1 MKYSNEKSLGE
12 AIREMLE
19 NYNLQDKLIEA
30 DLISVWGELVGPMI
44 QRHTTEVRI
53 NKKKL
58 YVKIDSPAVKNE
70 LLYLRSQIIETLN
83 NHAGKKV
90 IEEIVLM

>member
-1 MKYSNEKSLGE
+1 MRYSNEKTLGE

-19 NYNLQDKLIEA
+19 NYHLEDKLVEA
-30 DLISVWGELVGPMI
+30 DLIAVWGELVGPMI
-44 QRHTTEVRI
+44 HRHTKELRI
-53 NKKKL
+53 HKGKL

-70 LLYLRSQIIETLN
+70 LLYLRSQIVETLN
-83 NHAGKKV
+83 KHAGKKV